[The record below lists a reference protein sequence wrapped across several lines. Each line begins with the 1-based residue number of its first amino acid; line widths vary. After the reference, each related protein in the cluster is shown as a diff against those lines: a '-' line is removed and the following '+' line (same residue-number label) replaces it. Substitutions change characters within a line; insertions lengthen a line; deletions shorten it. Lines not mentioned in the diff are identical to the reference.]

1 MISKKYK
8 KTTKVYQKLFVFL
21 RLPILFLLLFVVAY
35 FVLTPGILKLTGS
48 RSQGGVPVIPVDG
61 TQIDISLGPAK
72 KYFNVDVASKE
83 ASRQQ
88 GLSGR
93 SGLDQSQGMLFI
105 FDEPSTNTCF
115 WMKDMQFEIDILW
128 FDENL
133 KLVHIKHAAS
143 PASYPAESFCPPAPS
158 KYVIEVAAGNAER
171 LNLKL
176 GDGFTSP

>member
-1 MISKKYK
+1 
-8 KTTKVYQKLFVFL
+8 
-21 RLPILFLLLFVVAY
+21 
-35 FVLTPGILKLTGS
+35 
-48 RSQGGVPVIPVDG
+48 
-61 TQIDISLGPAK
+61 
-72 KYFNVDVASKE
+72 
-83 ASRQQ
+83 
-88 GLSGR
+88 
-93 SGLDQSQGMLFI
+93 
-105 FDEPSTNTCF
+105 
-115 WMKDMQFEIDILW
+115 MKDMQFEIDILW